1 MAGKLYFPSVTVYRS
16 FECIKTFA
24 LSSKCATFNVLCPTK
39 KIGMD
44 FTSPIWKKL
53 DKFLKASQKT
63 PKISDMWQAHKSH
76 RWQCLER
83 WIPLHSKSN
92 KLTRG

>member
-39 KIGMD
+39 KPGMD

-53 DKFLKASQKT
+53 DKFLKASQKNPQNFWHVT
-63 PKISDMWQAHKSH
+63 GAQVS
-76 RWQCLER
+76 
-83 WIPLHSKSN
+83 PLAMFRKVNS
-92 KLTRG
+92 TTQ